1 MRLNQYIASCG
12 VCSRRE
18 ADRLIQAGEVRVDG
32 APAQLG
38 MNLRGDEKV
47 TVRGKAVESQRTRV
61 VVAWYKPV
69 GVTCTARDPH
79 AEKTVSDA
87 FRYPVRLTYA
97 GRLDRD
103 SEGLLLMTNDGAL
116 IDAMMRGANGHEKEY
131 IVRVRSR
138 ISDGELHRLEKGMYL
153 RELKQQTK
161 PCTVERLGDRTFRIV
176 LTQGLNRQIR
186 RMCSALGHEVR
197 TLKRIRVVN
206 IELGALRP
214 GQQRKIEGEELEE
227 LYKKVMLPRTSGK
240 NSPAKHVRR
249 EKREGTPKTN
259 ASRPSAPFR
268 KGSGGGPES
277 AR

>member
-1 MRLNQYIASCG
+1 MRLNQYIAACG

-18 ADRLIQAGEVRVDG
+18 ADRLVEAGEVLVDG
-32 APAQLG
+32 VPARVGMVLG
-38 MNLRGDEKV
+38 GDETV
-47 TVRGKAVESQRTRV
+47 TVRGKAVETRQKPV

-79 AEKTVSDA
+79 AEKTIADA

-138 ISDGELHRLEKGMYL
+138 ISDGDLHRLEKGIYL
-153 RELKQQTK
+153 RELKQTTR

-186 RMCSALGHEVR
+186 RMCRALGHDVR
-197 TLKRIRVVN
+197 TLKRVRVVN
-206 IELGALRP
+206 IKLGALKP
-214 GQQRKIEGEELEE
+214 GQQRKIEGGELET
-227 LYKKVMLPRTSGK
+227 LYSMVMPGEKTGSADPLKVRK
-240 NSPAKHVRR
+240 N
-249 EKREGTPKTN
+249 G
-259 ASRPSAPFR
+259 
-268 KGSGGGPES
+268 
-277 AR
+277 

>member
-1 MRLNQYIASCG
+1 MRLNQYIAACG

-18 ADRLIQAGEVRVDG
+18 ADRLIEAGEVLVDG
-32 APAQLG
+32 VPARLG
-38 MNLRGDEKV
+38 TSLHGDETV
-47 TVRGKAVESQRTRV
+47 TVRGKVVESQQTSV

-79 AEKTVSDA
+79 ADKTVADA

-103 SEGLLLMTNDGAL
+103 SEGLLLMTNDGNL

-153 RELKQQTK
+153 RELGKTTR

-186 RMCSALGHEVR
+186 RMCRALGHEVR
-197 TLKRIRVVN
+197 TLKRIRIVN
-206 IELGALRP
+206 IELGALKP
-214 GQQRKIEGEELEE
+214 GQQRRIEGDELQE
-227 LYKKVMLPRTSGK
+227 LYKTVMTQDAGK
-240 NSPAKHVRR
+240 NQKTKKRQVPANR
-249 EKREGTPKTN
+249 
-259 ASRPSAPFR
+259 
-268 KGSGGGPES
+268 
-277 AR
+277 

>member
-1 MRLNQYIASCG
+1 MRLNQYIAACG

-18 ADRLIQAGEVRVDG
+18 ADRLVEAGEVLVDG
-32 APAQLG
+32 VPARVG
-38 MNLRGDEKV
+38 MILRGGETV
-47 TVRGKAVESQRTRV
+47 TVRGKTVETRQKPV

-79 AEKTVSDA
+79 AEKTIADA

-138 ISDGELHRLEKGMYL
+138 ISDGDLHRLEKGIYL
-153 RELKQQTK
+153 RELKQTTR

-186 RMCSALGHEVR
+186 RMCRALGHDVR
-197 TLKRIRVVN
+197 TLKRVRVVN
-206 IELGALRP
+206 IKLGALKP
-214 GQQRKIEGEELEE
+214 GQQRKIEGSELET
-227 LYKKVMLPRTSGK
+227 LYSMVMPGEKTGSVDPLKVRK
-240 NSPAKHVRR
+240 N
-249 EKREGTPKTN
+249 G
-259 ASRPSAPFR
+259 
-268 KGSGGGPES
+268 
-277 AR
+277 